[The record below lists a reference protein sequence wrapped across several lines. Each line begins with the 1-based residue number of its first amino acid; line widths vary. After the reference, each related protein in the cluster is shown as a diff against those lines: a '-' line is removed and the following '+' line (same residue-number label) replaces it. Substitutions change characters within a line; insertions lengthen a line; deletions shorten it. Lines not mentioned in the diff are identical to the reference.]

1 MNSFSNDNHMEL
13 TELNI
18 GKPKVILLG
27 AGTPKVGSEHSA
39 LIKASNSI
47 KVIDWFENSISAL
60 GSEITFVSGYKESEF
75 KRLYPSFE
83 FVSNPLWGTT
93 GSAYSLI
100 SAINESE
107 CYAFY
112 SDIVFRQ
119 TLVETLKETSG
130 DVVVAVDSLWLNR
143 FVGRSEEDISGAEK
157 VICASHIATLLGQ
170 DIQSEIANSEFIGAV
185 KFSKKASL
193 FLSSQSHGLK
203 EKFFKSNL
211 SQLIEYLRQLGL
223 EIKVVDVHGEWAELN
238 QPQDLAHFILGT
250 KAQTLHRLQP
260 MLKHSVVE
268 NQVSF
273 TIEEWTREP
282 SKIIKRIQSELNSPK
297 VVIRSSA
304 LSEDGFT
311 ESNAGAYTSL
321 LDIETEDKKHLKSMI
336 EIVISS
342 YPDTN
347 KDNQVLVQPMLEDVD
362 VSGVIFTRTLSSS
375 APYYFLNY
383 DDTTGSTESITS
395 GTSKEGKTVVIC
407 KNAFKDNIN
416 IPENIRSV
424 LPALKEIE
432 SLLHY
437 DSLDIEFAITKD
449 KKVHILQVRPIAVMN
464 DLSTSLND
472 EDFFA
477 FIKRLEY
484 KFDEIQK
491 TSPFIYGHKTIFGV
505 MPDWNPAEIIGIKPR
520 PLAISLYK
528 YLIMDDVWAKQR
540 AEYGYK
546 DVRPQKLLYSFAG
559 QPYVNVTASFSSFI
573 PMNIDSEL
581 SNKLVNFYLDWLIKN
596 PHLHDKVEF
605 DVVPTC
611 VTFDFHKWEKRFLD
625 NGFQKEEVQI
635 LKNELKAI
643 TTNAVKQNVSYLDKI
658 RLCEKRFEEIKAS
671 NLNQLEKVEL
681 LLGDCKEHGTLPFAH
696 LARSAFIAVNILKSA
711 ISENIITS
719 QEYEIF
725 INSIRTVSHE
735 FTSDAYKITKSEM
748 DWDTFVQKY
757 GHLRPGTYDITSSC
771 YFDDPEKYL
780 KPAVATSS
788 DRNDPVEHNK
798 DWDIALSKLVNSLNN
813 MGIYLSNTELDL
825 FLRGA
830 IEGREYGKFI
840 FSRNLSLSLDIIKS
854 WGGQLGLDKDDLSY
868 LKLTDIFEGSEL
880 HISEIR
886 LKLQHKIVIAKQK
899 QGENV
904 AVELPQLITKADDFQ
919 CFVYPSSQANFI
931 SKSSIATSI
940 INITGSDIDTDL
952 SGKIILIEQADPG
965 FDWLFGRK
973 IGGLITKYG
982 GANSH
987 MAIRSAEFGL
997 PAAIG
1002 VGESIFKKLERA
1014 KEVELDPVNQ
1024 IIRVIN

>member
-1 MNSFSNDNHMEL
+1 MEP
-13 TELNI
+13 TELIN
-18 GKPKVILLG
+18 GRPKVILLG

-60 GSEITFVSGYKESEF
+60 GSKITFVSGYKENEI
-75 KRLYPSFE
+75 KQLYPSFE
-83 FVSNPLWGTT
+83 FVSNPLWETT

-143 FVGRSEEDISGAEK
+143 FVGRSEEDINGAEK

-170 DIQSEIANSEFIGAV
+170 NIQSEIANSEFIGAV

-193 FLSSQSHGLK
+193 LLSSQSHDLK
-203 EKFFKSNL
+203 EKFLKSNL

-223 EIKVVDVHGEWAELN
+223 EISTVDVHGEWAELN

-273 TIEEWTREP
+273 TVEEWGREP
-282 SKIIKRIQSELNSPK
+282 SKIIKNIQSELNSPK

-321 LDIETEDKKHLKSMI
+321 LDIETEDKKHLISMI

-342 YPDTN
+342 YPDNN
-347 KDNQVLVQPMLEDVD
+347 KNNQVLVQPMLSDVE

-395 GTSKEGKTVVIC
+395 GTSKEGKTVVVC
-407 KNAFKDNIN
+407 KNASENNIN

-432 SLLHY
+432 TLLHY

-449 KKVHILQVRPIAVMN
+449 KKVHILQVRPIAVIN
-464 DLSTSLND
+464 DPTASLND
-472 EDFFA
+472 EGFFTLV
-477 FIKRLEY
+477 KRLEN
-484 KFDEIQK
+484 KFDEAQK
-491 TSPFIYGHKTIFGV
+491 TSPFIYGNTTVFGV

-528 YLIMDDVWAKQR
+528 YLIMDDVWAQQR

-573 PMNIDSEL
+573 PKAIDSEL
-581 SNKLVNFYLDWLIKN
+581 SNKLVDFYLDWLIKN

-611 VTFDFHKWEKRFLD
+611 VAFDFHKWEKRFLD
-625 NGFQKEEVQI
+625 NGFQHKDIQI
-635 LKNELKAI
+635 LKNELKVI
-643 TTNAVKQNVSYLDKI
+643 TSNAMKQNASYFEKI
-658 RLCEKRFEEIKAS
+658 HLCEKRFEKIKAS

-681 LLGDCKEHGTLPFAH
+681 LLGDCKENGTLPFAH

-711 ISENIITS
+711 VSENIITA

-735 FTSDAYKITKSEM
+735 FTSDACKITRSEM
-748 DWDTFVQKY
+748 DWDAFVNKY

-788 DRNDPVEHNK
+788 DINDSFGRNK
-798 DWDIALSKLVNSLNN
+798 DWGIALSKLVRSLND
-813 MGIYLSNTELDL
+813 MGVYLSNAELDA

-840 FSRNLSLSLDIIKS
+840 FSRNLSLALDCIKR
-854 WGGQLGLDKDDLSY
+854 WGDQLGLDKEDLSY
-868 LKLTDIFEGSEL
+868 LKLTDLFEGSEL
-880 HISEIR
+880 DINEVR
-886 LKLQHKIVIAKQK
+886 LNLHHKIEIAKQK
-899 QGENV
+899 QGQNF
-904 AVELPQLITKADDFQ
+904 AVELPQLITKIDDFQ

-931 SKSSIATSI
+931 SKASITASI
-940 INITGSDIDTDL
+940 INITVSDIDIDL

-1002 VGESIFKKLERA
+1002 VGESVFLKLERA
-1014 KEVELDPVNQ
+1014 EEAELDPVNQ
-1024 IIRVIN
+1024 VIRVIS